1 MSCTLHPSPSRRQ
14 RHPPS
19 PPQSPPAYTLRHRP
33 RAIAALPLEI
43 LAAIVALLPRPAR
56 RELRRA
62 CRALAAAADPQ
73 LWAAPL
79 LLPPLESLPP
89 AAPWGPPAASVGCM
103 NAGAPDLQRL
113 PAMLGS
119 PSVAADVC
127 SYTDEERCVQQR
139 RLCNGDLVRHLRF
152 PDGSVAAPVT
162 TKSIPRDY
170 GGAAIAAVRTEA
182 GGRCLVNLAAVAA
195 LVPGLVSLDLSG
207 VDGVCD
213 ASMEAFFGGCPSLRE
228 LAISDCLDVTDGTLL
243 ALAASRCAPSLERL
257 ELDRCSLITD
267 HGICAALKHLPRLR
281 RLSLCS
287 VPFATEATLLA
298 AARHCRLLEHVGAG
312 DTTAACDVALPA
324 LAAGCRRLRSF
335 DFSECPRVS
344 APALALFCKEIAKNS
359 DTEAARVAP
368 RGLPEKIAP
377 TPVGS
382 SSLPLSVHM
391 EDAGAMC
398 GQWLAAVFPAA
409 SERMGSACTGGGGD
423 SCRRDAPVFRALG
436 LAWSA
441 EVPMHILGPLSAAS
455 GHELTTLDI
464 GFTELLWSPS
474 DSTEGEG
481 PGAALAACIRLLPR
495 LRVLRIARL
504 VCRPSVVAEDG
515 APEASLVDDVV
526 CEAVAAGPGPALVVL
541 DISDNE
547 AVTDAGMAAI
557 VENCPGLVDLN
568 VRGCTRLS
576 DASLALLGGCGAGTE
591 SSAAGAAH
599 EGGELRHRWR
609 RRRRPRLASLNFGMC
624 ARLTDVAV
632 EAVARLCVGTVA
644 EVAPEYEQAGI
655 CSGDGRLAGLQ
666 TLKLSGCVNITDRAL
681 AAVAASVAE
690 SASVDSATKDASDET
705 DCDGCWDDTGG
716 IGRNTASSK
725 RVGRLYASLQT
736 VCLSGCRLVTSCGVR
751 RLVSALP
758 QLASINLYACGLAA
772 DDATVTALAR
782 GCTGLRA
789 LVVSRCAVT
798 DIGALALAGAGLAR
812 LHTLHMAALLPAS
825 AMVPEVGGGGDA
837 VPEGTRWRR
846 KQQQLTDAGLRALL
860 TCCPGLR
867 LLDVSFNP
875 GITDGGLVLP
885 PCSNLPLR
893 EAGLRACAG
902 VTAAGARALAVACPR
917 LARLEL
923 GGCAR
928 VTAGEASAIEAELAA
943 REVSGGA

>member
-1 MSCTLHPSPSRRQ
+1 MSRTLRPAPPPAPPRLSRQQ

-19 PPQSPPAYTLRHRP
+19 PPQSPPAHPPRRRP
-33 RAIAALPLEI
+33 GAIASLPLEI
-43 LAAIVALLPRPAR
+43 LTAIVALLPRPAR

-62 CRALAAAADPQ
+62 CRALAAATDPQ

-89 AAPWGPPAASVGCM
+89 AAPWGPPAAGVGCVD
-103 NAGAPDLQRL
+103 AGAPDLQRL

-119 PSVAADVC
+119 PCVAVDAC
-127 SYTDEERCVQQR
+127 YYTDE
-139 RLCNGDLVRHLRF
+139 G
-152 PDGSVAAPVT
+152 
-162 TKSIPRDY
+162 RDY

-182 GGRCLVNLAAVAA
+182 GGRCLVDLAAVAA

-243 ALAASRCAPSLERL
+243 ALAASRCAPALERL

-298 AARHCRLLEHVGAG
+298 VARHCRLLEHVGAG
-312 DTTAACDVALPA
+312 DTIAACDVALPA

-344 APALALFCKEIAKNS
+344 APALALFCKEIARNA
-359 DTEAARVAP
+359 DAEAAQVAP
-368 RGLPEKIAP
+368 RGLLERVAQ
-377 TPVGS
+377 TSVGS
-382 SSLPLSVHM
+382 SSLPLSVHV

-423 SCRRDAPVFRALG
+423 SCRRDAPVFRALR

-474 DSTEGEG
+474 DMTDGEG
-481 PGAALAACIRLLPR
+481 PGAALAACIRRLPR

-504 VCRPSVVAEDG
+504 VCRPLVVAEDG

-591 SSAAGAAH
+591 ASAA
-599 EGGELRHRWR
+599 EG
-609 RRRRPRLASLNFGMC
+609 
-624 ARLTDVAV
+624 
-632 EAVARLCVGTVA
+632 
-644 EVAPEYEQAGI
+644 
-655 CSGDGRLAGLQ
+655 
-666 TLKLSGCVNITDRAL
+666 
-681 AAVAASVAE
+681 
-690 SASVDSATKDASDET
+690 
-705 DCDGCWDDTGG
+705 
-716 IGRNTASSK
+716 
-725 RVGRLYASLQT
+725 
-736 VCLSGCRLVTSCGVR
+736 
-751 RLVSALP
+751 
-758 QLASINLYACGLAA
+758 
-772 DDATVTALAR
+772 
-782 GCTGLRA
+782 
-789 LVVSRCAVT
+789 
-798 DIGALALAGAGLAR
+798 
-812 LHTLHMAALLPAS
+812 
-825 AMVPEVGGGGDA
+825 
-837 VPEGTRWRR
+837 
-846 KQQQLTDAGLRALL
+846 
-860 TCCPGLR
+860 
-867 LLDVSFNP
+867 
-875 GITDGGLVLP
+875 
-885 PCSNLPLR
+885 
-893 EAGLRACAG
+893 
-902 VTAAGARALAVACPR
+902 
-917 LARLEL
+917 
-923 GGCAR
+923 
-928 VTAGEASAIEAELAA
+928 
-943 REVSGGA
+943 